1 MTDFPVSSGS
11 TPKLITPV
19 IVCGGTGTRLWP
31 LSRES
36 RPKQFMPLMGDL
48 STFQQVLR
56 RVDDPAIFGRPIVVT
71 NVEFRFAVAEQ
82 ILATGHAADIL
93 LEPQGRDSGPA
104 IAVAAELASRSD
116 PSAVLL
122 VLAADHVMQ
131 DTQGFRTAC
140 KNALGQAAAGR
151 IVTFGVLPDSPMTA
165 YGYIKPGEPLGQS
178 PVFAVEAFVEKPDTA
193 TATKYMN
200 EGYLWNSG
208 NFLFRADVMLAE
220 IAKFEPA
227 MRAAAAASIDA
238 LAKDLDF
245 LRLPEKEFLASPKK
259 SIDFAVMER
268 TALAAVLPVS
278 FGWSDVGTWSA
289 LWKEL
294 HHDSEHNAVDGPVVL
309 VETRNSLV
317 FSDESILTSV
327 IGIDDIIVVATP
339 DSVLV
344 VPKEHSEK
352 VKQLVDLLKKEKRR
366 EATEHRRMY
375 RPWGYYQGVDVG
387 PRYQVKRIVVNPGG
401 KLSLQKHHHR
411 SEPWIV
417 VKGTAEITIGDGLRR
432 VHENESIYVPIG
444 SKHRL
449 ANPGKIPLEL
459 IEVQVGSYFGEDDI
473 IRFDDVYHRA

>member
-1 MTDFPVSSGS
+1 MTDIQVSATTASRR
-11 TPKLITPV
+11 ITPV

-56 RVDDPAIFGRPIVVT
+56 RVDEPAIFDRPIVVT
-71 NVEFRFAVAEQ
+71 NADFRFTVAEQ
-82 ILATGHAADIL
+82 VQVVGQAADIL

-104 IAVAAELASRSD
+104 IAVAAELASRRD
-116 PSAVLL
+116 PSSLLL

-131 DTQGFRTAC
+131 DKAAFHAAC
-140 KNALGQAAAGR
+140 RHALAQAAAGR
-151 IVTFGVLPDSPMTA
+151 IVTFGVRPDSPMTA
-165 YGYIKPGEPLGQS
+165 YGYIKPGTQFEGS
-178 PVFAVEAFVEKPDTA
+178 PVFAVERFVEKPDAA
-193 TATKYMN
+193 TAAKYVSD
-200 EGYLWNSG
+200 GYLWNSG

-220 IAKFEPA
+220 IARFEPA
-227 MRAAAAASIDA
+227 MRAAAASSVDA
-238 LAKDLDF
+238 LTKDLDF
-245 LRLPEKEFLASPKK
+245 LRLPEREFLASPKK
-259 SIDFAVMER
+259 SIDFAVMEH
-268 TALAAVLPVS
+268 TALAAVLPVN

-294 HHDSEHNAVDGPVVL
+294 PHDGEHNAVNGPVVL

-327 IGIDDIIVVATP
+327 VGLDDIIVVATP

-344 VPKEHSEK
+344 VPKSQSEK
-352 VKQLVDLLKKEKRR
+352 VKQLVDTLKKENRR

-375 RPWGYYQGVDVG
+375 RPWGYYQGVDIG
-387 PRYQVKRIVVNPGG
+387 PRYQVKRIVVNPGA

-411 SEPWIV
+411 SEHWV
-417 VKGTAEITIGDGLRR
+417 VVRGTAEVTVGEDVRP

-444 SKHRL
+444 AKHRL

-459 IEVQVGSYFGEDDI
+459 IEVQVGSYVGEDDI
-473 IRFDDVYHRA
+473 VRLDDVYHRS

>member
-1 MTDFPVSSGS
+1 MTDISNSAVSMHR
-11 TPKLITPV
+11 LITPV

-48 STFQQVLR
+48 STFQQVLH
-56 RVDDPAIFGRPIVVT
+56 RVSEPAIFGRPIVVT

-82 ILATGHAADIL
+82 LLAIGHVADIL

-104 IAVAAELASRSD
+104 IAVAAEFASRRD

-131 DTQGFRTAC
+131 DTEAFRSAC
-140 KNALGQAAAGR
+140 KDALGQAVAGR
-151 IVTFGVLPDSPMTA
+151 IVTFGVRPDAPMTS
-165 YGYIKPGEPLGQS
+165 YGYIKPGAQLGNS
-178 PVFAVEAFVEKPDTA
+178 PVHAVEAFVEKPDVA

-227 MRAAAAASIDA
+227 MRAAAAASVDA

-245 LRLPEKEFLASPKK
+245 LRLPEQEFLASPKK

-278 FGWSDVGTWSA
+278 FGWSDIGTWSA

-294 HHDSEHNAVDGPVVL
+294 RHDDDRNVVNGPVML
-309 VETRNSLV
+309 IDTRNSLV

-327 IGIDDIIVVATP
+327 VGVDDIVVVATP

-344 VPKEHSEK
+344 VPKDQSEK
-352 VKQLVDLLKKEKRR
+352 VKQLVDALKKERRR
-366 EATEHRRMY
+366 EAIEHRRIY

-387 PRYQVKRIVVNPGG
+387 PRHQVKRIVVNPGS

-411 SEPWIV
+411 SEHWVV
-417 VKGTAEITIGDGLRR
+417 VKGTAEVTVGDDVRP

-444 SKHRL
+444 ARHRL

-459 IEVQVGSYFGEDDI
+459 IEVQVGSYLGEDDI

>member
-1 MTDFPVSSGS
+1 MTDISNSPGS
-11 TPKLITPV
+11 TQRLITPV

-48 STFQQVLR
+48 STFQQVLH
-56 RVDDPAIFGRPIVVT
+56 RVGDPAIFGRPIVVT

-82 ILATGHAADIL
+82 IQTAGYPADIL

-104 IAVAAELASRSD
+104 IAVAAEFASRRD

-131 DTQGFRTAC
+131 DTEGFRTAC

-151 IVTFGVLPDSPMTA
+151 IVTFGVRPDSPMTS
-165 YGYIKPGEPLGQS
+165 YGYIKPGAQLGQS
-178 PVFAVEAFVEKPDTA
+178 PVFAVEAFVEKPDVA
-193 TATKYMN
+193 TATKYVS

-227 MRAAAAASIDA
+227 MRAAAAASVDA

-245 LRLPEKEFLASPKK
+245 LRLPEQEFLASPKK

-278 FGWSDVGTWSA
+278 FGWSDIGTWSA

-294 HHDSEHNAVDGPVVL
+294 RHDSNHNAVDGPVVL
-309 VETRNSLV
+309 VDTRNSLV

-327 IGIDDIIVVATP
+327 IGLDDVIVVATP

-344 VPKEHSEK
+344 VPKNQSEK
-352 VKQLVDLLKKEKRR
+352 VKQLVDVLKKEKRR

-375 RPWGYYQGVDVG
+375 RPWGYYQGVDIG

-411 SEPWIV
+411 SEHWVV
-417 VKGTAEITIGDGLRR
+417 VKGTAEVTIDDEVRP

-444 SKHRL
+444 AKHRL

>member
-1 MTDFPVSSGS
+1 MMDTSGS
-11 TPKLITPV
+11 SSSTQQLITPV
-19 IVCGGTGTRLWP
+19 IVCGGAGTRLWP

-56 RVDDPAIFGRPIVVT
+56 RVGDPAIFGRTIVVT
-71 NVEFRFAVAEQ
+71 NVEFRFTVAEQ
-82 ILATGHAADIL
+82 IQAAGHTADIL

-104 IAVAAELASRSD
+104 IAVAAEFASRRD
-116 PSAVLL
+116 PSAALL

-131 DTQGFRTAC
+131 DTEAFRAAC
-140 KNALGQAAAGR
+140 KDALAQAVAGR
-151 IVTFGVLPDSPMTA
+151 IVTFGVRPDSPMTS
-165 YGYIKPGEPLGQS
+165 YGYIKPGVQLGQS
-178 PVFAVEAFVEKPDTA
+178 PVFAVEAFVEKPDVA
-193 TATKYMN
+193 TATKYVS

-220 IAKFEPA
+220 IMKFEPA
-227 MRAAAAASIDA
+227 MRAAAAASVDT

-245 LRLPEKEFLASPKK
+245 LRLPEQEFLASPKK

-268 TALAAVLPVS
+268 TALAAVLPVN
-278 FGWSDVGTWSA
+278 FGWSDIGTWSA

-294 HHDSEHNAVDGPVVL
+294 RHDSDHNAVDGPVVL
-309 VETRNSLV
+309 IDTYNSLV

-327 IGIDDIIVVATP
+327 IGIDDVIVVATP

-344 VPKEHSEK
+344 VPKNQSEK
-352 VKQLVDLLKKEKRR
+352 VKQLVDALKKDKRR

-411 SEPWIV
+411 SEHWVV
-417 VKGTAEITIGDGLRR
+417 VKGTAEVTIGENVLP

-444 SKHRL
+444 AKHRL
-449 ANPGKIPLEL
+449 ANLGKIPLEL